1 MTTSLPL
8 IRLSAANP
16 FLLELCDRSLD
27 AALLLRE
34 MDLPDSVPAS
44 DELFVSSQTMYQLV
58 EKTCDVANDPHI
70 GFIVGKKTELQDWA
84 PIAHASKKA
93 NTVGDLLNHFLV
105 DGLDHS
111 SSTLF
116 FIHTDGA
123 RTKFGFRRLVEPLVV
138 PAQNDAFY
146 CGLLINLLVKATK
159 DAWDPADVLF
169 TVADPTAIPGLP
181 QNIRIAQGD
190 NFGVSVRFP
199 SAWLL
204 RQFER
209 SSFQGRESESWDTR
223 PPVSLVDSLRLA
235 LLPHIHEANLNSE
248 RAARICGYEQ
258 RRLSAKLRARGT
270 TLGKEI
276 AHLRA
281 KHAQDKL
288 VESDRRVFEIAQSVG
303 FKDPTV
309 FSRAFKNWTGQSPQ
323 EYRRTHRSSN

>member
-16 FLLELCDRSLD
+16 FLLELRSRNLD

-34 MDLPDSVPAS
+34 MDLPEKVPAS
-44 DELFVSSQTMYQLV
+44 DELFVSSQTMYQLI
-58 EKTCDVANDPHI
+58 EKSCDIASDPHI
-70 GFIVGKKTELQDWA
+70 GFIVGKKTELQDWP
-84 PIAHASKKA
+84 PIAHASNKA
-93 NTVGDLLNHFLV
+93 LTVGDLLNHFLV

-111 SSTLF
+111 SSTRF
-116 FIHTDGA
+116 FLHTEGA
-123 RTKFGFRRLVEPLVV
+123 RTKFGFRRLIAPSVL

-146 CGLLINLLVKATK
+146 CGLLINVLVKATK
-159 DAWDPADVLF
+159 DAWDPAEVLF
-169 TVADPTAIPGLP
+169 TVAEPAAIPDLP
-181 QNIRIAQGD
+181 QKIRISQGD
-190 NFGVSVRFP
+190 NSGVGVGFP
-199 SAWLL
+199 SSWLL
-204 RQFER
+204 RRFEK
-209 SSFQGRESESWDTR
+209 SSFENREMESWDTR

-235 LLPHIHEANLNSE
+235 LLPHIHEANLNAD

-276 AHLRA
+276 AQLRA

-288 VESDRRVFEIAQSVG
+288 IKSDRRVFEIARSVG
-303 FKDPTV
+303 FKDPAV

-323 EYRRTHRSSN
+323 DYRRAHR